1 MDMYLVGASAAVFT
15 SALWTINAIL
25 FTSAGKRIGAI
36 SVNAW
41 RILFAV
47 ILLWVTQILVFGKF
61 FPDATGEQWFW
72 IGLSGIIGLGV
83 GDFGLF
89 ASFVIIGTRRSV
101 LMMSLSAIFASI
113 AAFFL
118 FDETLQIVAVVGIAV
133 TLTGVVMVLLEDET
147 KSDERKLSKKEKTWG
162 ISLALVGAIGQGLGL
177 AFLKKGML
185 LYPEADGLTEAM
197 SLAITST
204 LIRMILGAI
213 FVWVVVTIWG
223 KLPEIKEALKDK
235 KGMKYVT
242 AGSFIGPFIG
252 VTLSTLAAY
261 LVEVGVA
268 QTLLSLMPVFI
279 IPVVWLLF
287 KQRTSWRGVVGAF
300 IAVAGVAILFL
311 L

>member
-1 MDMYLVGASAAVFT
+1 MYLVGASAAVFT

-47 ILLWVTQILVFGKF
+47 ILLWATQILVFGKL
-61 FPDATGEQWFW
+61 FPDATSEQWFW

-118 FDETLQIVAVVGIAV
+118 FDETLQMVAVVGIAV
-133 TLTGVVMVLLEDET
+133 TLTGVIMVIIEDET

-162 ISLALVGAIGQGLGL
+162 IFLALVGAIGQGLGL

-185 LYPEADGLTEAM
+185 LYPAADGLNEAM
-197 SLAITST
+197 SLAVTST
-204 LIRMILGAI
+204 LIRMMLGAV

>member
-1 MDMYLVGASAAVFT
+1 MEMYLVGAVAAVLT

-47 ILLWVTQILVFGKF
+47 ILLWATQALVFGKA

-72 IGLSGIIGLGV
+72 IGLSGIVGLGI

-89 ASFVIIGTRRSV
+89 ASFIIIGTRRSV

-118 FDETLQIVAVVGIAV
+118 FDEVLKMVAIVGIVV
-133 TLTGVVMVLLEDET
+133 TLTGVITVLMEDET
-147 KSDERKLSKKEKTWG
+147 NSDERKLTKKEKTKG

-185 LYPEADGLTEAM
+185 LYPEVSGLTGAM
-197 SLAITST
+197 SLAVTST
-204 LIRMILGAI
+204 LIRMLLGAV
-213 FVWVVVTIWG
+213 FVWVVISIWG
-223 KLPEIKEALKDK
+223 KLPEIKKALKDR

-242 AGSFIGPFIG
+242 LGSFIGPFIG

-261 LVEVGVA
+261 LIEVGVA

-279 IPVVWLLF
+279 IPVVWLLYR
-287 KQRTSWRGVVGAF
+287 QRTSRRGIVGAVIAVVG
-300 IAVAGVAILFL
+300 VGILFL

>member
-47 ILLWVTQILVFGKF
+47 ILLWATQILVFGKL
-61 FPDATGEQWFW
+61 FPDATSEQWFW

-118 FDETLQIVAVVGIAV
+118 FDETLQMVAVVGIAV
-133 TLTGVVMVLLEDET
+133 TLTGVIMVIIEDET

-162 ISLALVGAIGQGLGL
+162 IFLALVGAIGQGLGL

-185 LYPEADGLTEAM
+185 LYPAADGLNEAM
-197 SLAITST
+197 SLAVTST
-204 LIRMILGAI
+204 LIRMMLGAV

>member
-1 MDMYLVGASAAVFT
+1 MDMYLVGATAAAVT

-47 ILLWVTQILVFGKF
+47 ILLWVTQALVFGKL

-72 IGLSGIIGLGV
+72 IGLSGIIGLGI

-89 ASFVIIGTRRSV
+89 ASFIIIGTRRSV

-118 FDETLQIVAVVGIAV
+118 FDEVLKIVALVGIAV
-133 TLTGVVMVLLEDET
+133 TLTGVIMVLLEDET
-147 KSDERKLSKKEKTWG
+147 KSDERKLTKKEKTWG
-162 ISLALVGAIGQGLGL
+162 ISLALIGAIGQGLGL

-185 LYPEADGLTEAM
+185 LYPEASGLTEAM
-197 SLAITST
+197 SLAVTST
-204 LIRMILGAI
+204 LIRMMLGAV
-213 FVWVVVTIWG
+213 FVWVVIALWG
-223 KLPEIKEALKDK
+223 KLPEIKKALKDRI
-235 KGMKYVT
+235 GMKYVT
-242 AGSFIGPFIG
+242 IGSFIGPFIG

-261 LVEVGVA
+261 LIEVGVA

-279 IPVVWLLF
+279 IPVVWFLY
-287 KQRTSWRGVVGAF
+287 KQRTSWRGIVGAV
-300 IAVAGVAILFL
+300 IAVVGVAILFL